1 MKHIYRIALAFL
13 VTVGM
18 AQADP
23 LFGIWQSTADDNGN
37 FGHIEM
43 QDCDGKICGTLIK
56 SFGPSGKQISS
67 ENVGKLIVWDMKSKG
82 NGKYGY
88 GKIWTPDRDK
98 TYASKLVLSGDQLRV
113 SGCILIL
120 CREGG
125 IWQRVK

>member
-1 MKHIYRIALAFL
+1 MAILGTLRCRIA
-13 VTVGM
+13 T
-18 AQADP
+18 
-23 LFGIWQSTADDNGN
+23 
-37 FGHIEM
+37 
-43 QDCDGKICGTLIK
+43 GKICGTLIK

-82 NGKYGY
+82 NGKYGS

>member
-1 MKHIYRIALAFL
+1 
-13 VTVGM
+13 
-18 AQADP
+18 
-23 LFGIWQSTADDNGN
+23 
-37 FGHIEM
+37 
-43 QDCDGKICGTLIK
+43 
-56 SFGPSGKQISS
+56 
-67 ENVGKLIVWDMKSKG
+67 MKSKG
-82 NGKYGY
+82 NGKYGS

>member
-1 MKHIYRIALAFL
+1 MKYIYRIALSFL

-43 QDCDGKICGTLIK
+43 QDCYGNICGTLIK

-82 NGKYGY
+82 NGKYGS

-120 CREGG
+120 CREDG